1 MPNVSKIEVD
11 EIGGATGTTL
21 TLTTGHVITGSPGQF
36 QISGGATGQVL
47 TTDGTGNLTFADA
60 GSSVTIADAPP
71 SSPSAGDLWWESDT
85 GILKVYY
92 NDGTTSQWVDA
103 TPQDAPVTA
112 TATAVSDQANTSTG
126 YFDVPAGTTAQR
138 PGSPA
143 AGNVRVNTDLE
154 ALEHYIDGA
163 WVQFGFANPIV
174 TSISPTTAAET
185 GTTITVTGTNFKSG
199 ATIRFIGNGGTVY
212 TPGTTT
218 FVNAT
223 QMTATTPNLPV
234 AGEPF
239 DVKVINPN
247 ASSST
252 LEDALDVGG
261 VPTWTTAAGN
271 LATIYDSATGTHATL
286 VAGDPDGTA
295 VTFAESTNI
304 LTGGGFALNST
315 TGVISGDP
323 TNVSS
328 QTTYNFDVDASDGV
342 NNTNRSFNIIVNQT
356 LDGSTSALANSPAG
370 LKALGITTNGLYW
383 INDGVNAPYRV
394 YCGLG
399 GNDATGNPWPDSAGW
414 VRFWWYG
421 TYLSGGPQMSS
432 WPGGNPATLG
442 VTLPGTDTTASQT
455 GFNRIPPNITPT
467 KLLVYGLTGGQQAT
481 AAYQLWDFDSGNS
494 TSNAC
499 LASLQ
504 SGTQTAGNNL
514 DTWNATSG
522 TATGSNTSG
531 GIFGTGGAAMDWW
544 YYTSNSGQLTFS
556 LDDDSGHHQTAFM
569 SGYDGIGYGVD
580 FCSAGNPSNGES
592 WSLEMYF
599 KIAGW

>member
-1 MPNVSKIEVD
+1 MPGTLHVNKI
-11 EIGGATGTTL
+11 GAATGTEISVETSHSMTFTTTQFKL
-21 TLTTGHVITGSPGQF
+21 TGGTAGQA
-36 QISGGATGQVL
+36 I
-47 TTDGTGNLTFADA
+47 TTDGSGNLTFADMTSDPTMGGDLSGTASNAQIAA
-60 GSSVTIADAPP
+60 GAVGTAEIADNIEL
-71 SSPSAGDLWWESDT
+71 AG
-85 GILKVYY
+85 
-92 NDGTTSQWVDA
+92 TSHMKI
-103 TPQDAPVTA
+103 PI
-112 TATAVSDQANTSTG
+112 
-126 YFDVPAGTTAQR
+126 GTTAQR

-143 AGNVRVNTDLE
+143 TGNVRVNTDLE

-271 LATIYDSATGTHATL
+271 LATINDSTTGTHATL

-399 GNDATGNPWPDSAGW
+399 GN
-414 VRFWWYG
+414 
-421 TYLSGGPQMSS
+421 
-432 WPGGNPATLG
+432 
-442 VTLPGTDTTASQT
+442 
-455 GFNRIPPNITPT
+455 
-467 KLLVYGLTGGQQAT
+467 
-481 AAYQLWDFDSGNS
+481 
-494 TSNAC
+494 
-499 LASLQ
+499 
-504 SGTQTAGNNL
+504 
-514 DTWNATSG
+514 
-522 TATGSNTSG
+522 
-531 GIFGTGGAAMDWW
+531 
-544 YYTSNSGQLTFS
+544 
-556 LDDDSGHHQTAFM
+556 
-569 SGYDGIGYGVD
+569 
-580 FCSAGNPSNGES
+580 
-592 WSLEMYF
+592 
-599 KIAGW
+599 